1 MEWIGYG
8 LAFAFG
14 WYIMPIVI
22 TMIIFFLLAVGAI
35 IVDFFNNRG

>member
-22 TMIIFFLLAVGAI
+22 AMVIFFLLAVGAI
-35 IVDFFNNRG
+35 IVDFFNNRR